1 MDKVELGQH
10 AKLIIENKAFEEM
23 FSMVRT
29 NYQNA
34 WANTEPQQGDLRE
47 RLYNT
52 IVGLTDVKKQ
62 LETVATLGDNVAFN
76 KEKEESSD
84 K

>member
-34 WANTEPQQGDLRE
+34 WTNTEPQQGDLRE

-52 IVGLTDVKKQ
+52 IVGLTDVKRQ

>member
-1 MDKVELGQH
+1 MDKIELGQH
-10 AKLIIENKAFEEM
+10 AKLIIENKAFDEM

-34 WANTEPQQGDLRE
+34 WASTEPQQGDLRE

-52 IVGLTDVKKQ
+52 IVGLTDVRKQ